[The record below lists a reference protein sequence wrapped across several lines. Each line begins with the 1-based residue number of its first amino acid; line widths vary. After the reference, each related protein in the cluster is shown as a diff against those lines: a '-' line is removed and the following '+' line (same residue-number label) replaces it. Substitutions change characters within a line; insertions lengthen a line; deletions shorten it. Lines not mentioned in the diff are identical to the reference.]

1 VVAHLAENSR
11 PLTVRC
17 IAARSF
23 QTAAGAAR
31 GCEDACL
38 LVLPFG
44 AATGDAGDLVR
55 TVAAGLGPQATLITL
70 GEPAELAHAQAA
82 LEGRLR
88 YQLWIAIQRAPVLEH
103 PERAALP
110 RQHFGA
116 LVHTRYPGSLR
127 HATLRVGYSYCPAC
141 DRTTKDYGGKKH
153 TYHPYGTLLS
163 DVWRDLEVDPAGDL
177 APVIE
182 RFADLLG
189 VEPYRELRVIDC
201 RSEFDSPQRRKG
213 REEEK
218 EAERKLTRGAVDTH
232 LLAPGFS
239 QSDLCDLCDFAVN
252 PIRSALL
259 HADCLAGLRALPG
272 ASVDFA
278 FADPPYNVRKRYAGY
293 ADDRAIS
300 EYFAWCDAWLAELA
314 RVLRPGR
321 TLAVLNLPLWGI
333 RHFLHLE
340 TLLQYQNWI
349 AWDALSYPVR
359 RVMPAHYGLTC
370 FSKGAAR
377 PLPGLEARADRL
389 PMDQQALRPAG
400 AGYCLRAGCIA
411 RRAARGEPDG
421 GPPTDLW
428 GDIHRLKHNSRRV
441 DHPCQLPPLLMRRLI
456 ALFTQPGEV
465 VLDCFN
471 GSGTTTLAAAQLG
484 RRYLGIEASEE
495 YHRLAEAR
503 HRELAEGLDPFR
515 KVDRPLTAKNS
526 PVARLPRQK
535 YTVSKKTLQLEVRRV
550 AAQLGRLPSRSDVE
564 RLGRYP
570 IEYYDRYFAS
580 WGEARAA
587 ARAPGMSERRAEGFG
602 VQAKL
607 FPD

>member
-11 PLTVRC
+11 ALTVRC

-23 QTAAGAAR
+23 QTAAEAAL

-55 TVAAGLGPQATLITL
+55 AVAAGLGPRATLITL
-70 GEPAELAHAQAA
+70 GEPPELVHAQAA

-88 YQLWIAIQRAPVLEH
+88 YQLWIAVQRTPVLEH
-103 PERAALP
+103 SARAALP

-116 LVHTRYPGSLR
+116 LVHTRYPGSLH

-182 RFADLLG
+182 RFAALLG
-189 VEPYRELRVIDC
+189 VEPYRELRVVDC
-201 RSEFDSPQRRKG
+201 RSPAYSPQRRREG
-213 REEEK
+213 REG
-218 EAERKLTRGAVDTH
+218 RRGWKGGSGNPAAH
-232 LLAPGFS
+232 SPPFHPNHPHP
-239 QSDLCDLCDFAVN
+239 DLCVLCVSAVN
-252 PIRSALL
+252 SVPSALI
-259 HADCLAGLRALPG
+259 HGDCLGSLRALPDE
-272 ASVDFA
+272 SVDFA

-300 EYFAWCDAWLAELA
+300 DYFAWCDAWLGELA

-359 RVMPAHYGLTC
+359 RVMPAHYGLIC

-389 PMDQQALRPAG
+389 PMEQQALRPAG

-421 GPPTDLW
+421 GPLTDLW

-471 GSGTTTLAAAQLG
+471 GSGTTTLAATQLG

-587 ARAPGMSERRAEGFG
+587 ARAAGMSDRRP
-602 VQAKL
+602 Q
-607 FPD
+607 